1 MESRFKNT
9 GTSQQKRMFEA
20 LKENY
25 VNIDEKSFEDMLV
38 FTSRLSKLFNFYND
52 KNEIDGDW
60 SHFFS
65 DETVILATIIDVKPT
80 EIEKRFKSH
89 IKKISLFKQP
99 SKKNKY
105 ILKCFH
111 EILSLAKRFEHWYR
125 RLREI
130 EEFSRNQ
137 LSVRSEISNAI
148 SSKLA
153 LSLHKMNKLYD
164 ENLEYYGVAEDLSI
178 SFDEFSNIWNLDNEI
193 IEEDVQPSDD
203 SATKKEEFLL
213 KELQKVFQSF
223 YETLLYLKS
232 KTPEYLKQSMQSD
245 IHYPEIALFLAFL
258 KLFEHTKDNINQIT
272 SKHIEFYFKDILRQ
286 VPKIQKLDKLYLQFL
301 LDDQTLFTKIP
312 IGTKFI
318 GEDPRSG
325 EDIIYTAS
333 SDILVNK
340 AQIKKMFS
348 VFIDKETL
356 NVNGKAVKKINDILG
371 TELPLEDLIPKKQI
385 SDNLATKSFATFGEF
400 QGKKGASEKTM
411 RSAKL
416 GFAFSSP
423 NLFLKGGFREIE
435 IVIQLSEDSYTNLL
449 SDLEA
454 VSGSTKDNLEE
465 LFIKAFTAS
474 FNLSITSNKGWL
486 PIPKYVVKRNDQLKS
501 LTFSFDLLNAD
512 PAIIAHQ
519 ASLHDGTFKSQLPI
533 IRFELNSDSFIYP
546 YTLLS
551 QMVIDQVWFHVSVS
565 NMKDIQLYNNIGQL
579 SPDSPF
585 LPFGPQPK
593 AGTYFIIGEKEIFNK
608 GLEDLKINIEWFDLP
623 THKGGMEEHYQSY
636 GLSIDNSSFEAKI
649 SIMDDG
655 RWVPAVEKDQQ
666 SIKLFRT
673 VEKGPEKDPDPK
685 GKLIAQ
691 SIFSGID
698 IKKIKQSANFEA
710 IVQDLV
716 LSPTSSRGFIK
727 LELSSPAN
735 GFGHD
740 VYPSVLSEVV
750 MENAKGGL
758 LKNKEKSKRV
768 VPNVPYTPQ
777 IKTISLD
784 YSASSAIS
792 GTESGSQKNNS
803 KFSGEIFHLHPF
815 GLKKLKS
822 SGGSSRTYLLPE
834 YQFEGALYIGL
845 ADLAPPQQI
854 SILFEMIDEYTESSE
869 EELPVIEWSYL
880 VNDNWLPLAPSRILK
895 DETNRFL
902 KTGLINIDVPAEIKS
917 NNNILPK
924 DLFWL
929 RVTVEKN
936 IDTASSLLSV
946 ATNVVQADLQ
956 NTNLPT
962 YYLNQELPAF
972 SIQRSVNNIPGI
984 RSVKQPLPSFGGR
997 AMESPDKFYTR
1008 VGERLHHKNRAVTAW
1023 DYERILL
1030 NKFPEIAHVTCLAN
1044 MTSKSTD
1051 APGNILLVVSPL
1063 SKQNGKQ
1070 NEPMASSELLFKIK
1084 SYISSFTSPF
1094 VSIEVRNPNYERIKI
1109 ICAVKFTDGYNYG
1122 FYIQKLN
1129 EQINQ
1134 YLRGTLLT
1142 QSKKVELG
1150 GSIHSSDI
1158 LSFMRTLPYVNFITK
1173 FSMVQV
1179 SRDLDGYYQLIDTAR
1194 EGGKSSSLV
1203 ATKPWS
1209 VLVPAPEHQISVLIE
1224 KSEERSRQAG
1234 IDYLELGHDFIIEE

>member
-38 FTSRLSKLFNFYND
+38 FTSRLSKLINFYNEN
-52 KNEIDGDW
+52 NEVDGDW

-65 DETVILATIIDVKPT
+65 DETVILATIIDVNPT
-80 EIEKRFKSH
+80 EIEKRFKSY

-99 SKKNKY
+99 AKKNKY
-105 ILKCFH
+105 LLKCFH
-111 EILSLAKRFEHWYR
+111 EIYSLAKRFEHWYSK
-125 RLREI
+125 LRDI
-130 EEFSRNQ
+130 EEFSRHQ

-153 LSLHKMNKLYD
+153 LSLRKMSILYNQ
-164 ENLEYYGVAEDLSI
+164 NLEYYGVSEAKLLS
-178 SFDEFSNIWNLDNEI
+178 FNEFSNIWSLEDGI
-193 IEEDVQPSDD
+193 IEEENRNSDKAE
-203 SATKKEEFLL
+203 SRNEEFLL
-213 KELQKVFQSF
+213 KELQKIFQSF

-232 KTPEYLKQSMQSD
+232 KTPEYLKQSMDSD

-258 KLFEHTKDNINQIT
+258 KLYEHAKDNINQLT
-272 SKHIEFYFKDILRQ
+272 NKHIEFYFKDILRQ
-286 VPKIQKLDKLYLQFL
+286 RPKLQKLDKLYLQFI
-301 LDDQTLFTKIP
+301 LDDEALFTKIP
-312 IGTKFI
+312 EGTKFI

-325 EDIIYTAS
+325 DDVIYSNSEDL
-333 SDILVNK
+333 LVNK

-348 VFIDKETL
+348 VYIDKEIL
-356 NVNGKAVKKINDILG
+356 NVDGKAVKKINDILG
-371 TELPLEDLIPKKQI
+371 AEIPIDQLVPKKQTNN
-385 SDNLATKSFATFGEF
+385 NLAPKSFATFGEF

-411 RSAKL
+411 SSAKL

-423 NLFLKGGFREIE
+423 NLFLKGGFREID
-435 IVIQLSEDSYTNLL
+435 IVIQLSENSYKNLL
-449 SDLEA
+449 SDLDA
-454 VSGSTKDNLEE
+454 IKGSTKDNLEE

-474 FNLSITSNKGWL
+474 FNLSITTSKGWL
-486 PIPKYVVKRNDQLKS
+486 AITKYVVKRNDEQKS

-512 PAIIAHQ
+512 PAIIAHHPDI
-519 ASLHDGTFKSQLPI
+519 HDGAFSSKLPI
-533 IRFELNSDSFIYP
+533 IRFELNSESFIYP

-551 QMVIDQVWFHVSVS
+551 QMVIDQVWFHVNVS
-565 NMKDIQLYNNIGQL
+565 NLKDIQLYNNIGQL
-579 SPDSPF
+579 SPNSPF

-593 AGTYFIIGEKEIFNK
+593 SGAYFIIGEKEIFNK
-608 GLEDLKINIEWFDLP
+608 GLEDLKINVEWFDLP
-623 THKGGMEEHYQSY
+623 AHKGGMDDHYKSY
-636 GLSIDNSSFEAKI
+636 GLSIENSSFEAKI

-655 RWVPAVEKDQQ
+655 QWVPAVADDQQ
-666 SIKLFRT
+666 ALKLFRT
-673 VEKGPEKDPDPK
+673 VEKGPEKNPDPK

-691 SIFSGID
+691 SIFSNID
-698 IKKIKQSANFEA
+698 IKKIKQSANYEA

-716 LSPTSSRGFIK
+716 LSPTSNRGFIK
-727 LELSSPAN
+727 LELFNPPN

-740 VYPSVLSEVV
+740 VYPSILSEVV

-758 LKNKEKSKRV
+758 LKNKEKSKKAM
-768 VPNVPYTPQ
+768 PNVPYTPQ
-777 IKTISLD
+777 IKTISLN

-792 GTESGSQKNNS
+792 GNDSGQQKNS
-803 KFSGEIFHLHPF
+803 SEFVGEIFHLHPF

-822 SGGSSRTYLLPE
+822 AGGSKSTYLLPD
-834 YQFEGALYIGL
+834 YQFEGAMYLGF

-869 EELPVIEWSYL
+869 EDLPIIEWSYL
-880 VNDNWLPLAPSRILK
+880 ANDNWLPLAPSRILK

-902 KTGLINIDVPAEIKS
+902 KTGLINIDVPAEIK
-917 NNNILPK
+917 NNNTILPD
-924 DLFWL
+924 DLYWM
-929 RVTVEKN
+929 RVTVHEN

-946 ATNVVQADLQ
+946 ATNVVQANLQ
-956 NTNLPT
+956 DINLPQS
-962 YYLNQELPAF
+962 YLKSELPAF
-972 SIQRSVNNIPGI
+972 SIQRSINNISGI
-984 RSVKQPLPSFGGR
+984 REVRQPLPSFDGR
-997 AMESPDKFYTR
+997 AAESDEKFYTR
-1008 VGERLHHKNRAVTAW
+1008 IGERLHHKSRAVTAW

-1030 NKFPEIAHVTCLAN
+1030 DKFPEIAHVTCLSN

-1051 APGNILLVVSPL
+1051 APGNILLVVSP
-1063 SKQNGKQ
+1063 SAKHKGSI
-1070 NEPMASSELLFKIK
+1070 NEPMASSELLFEIK
-1084 SYISSFTSPF
+1084 SYIGSFTSPF
-1094 VSIEVRNPNYERIKI
+1094 VKIEVRNPNYERIKI

-1158 LSFMRTLPYVNFITK
+1158 LSYMRTLPYVNFITK

-1194 EGGKSSSLV
+1194 EGGKSSALV

-1209 VLVPAPEHQISVLIE
+1209 VLVPAPEHQISVLID